1 MTLQMALLE
10 ERLEGEERG
19 RAKEREAV
27 AIKMLR
33 RGSPFEEIHE
43 LTDLPLQRIEELA
56 DENRDS

>member
-10 ERLEGEERG
+10 ERLKGEERG